1 MADSDNP
8 MDQAK
13 PFIALVVIAIV
24 GFIAY
29 YGYTVMHEQ
38 YTVNPSKIFKQTFTE
53 DPASSSIVDLT
64 GGGSISGDYD
74 YWLHFRLVGRRAGL
88 IKDSEF
94 KEEKGPDREVARR
107 WFAEKLPDTL
117 GAKDTQRQYLRF
129 FHRVDS
135 TTANISHDWLL
146 YNWRTD
152 DHYYRKFG
160 Y

>member
-13 PFIALVVIAIV
+13 PFIMLVVIAIV
-24 GFIAY
+24 AFAGY

-38 YTVNPSKIFKQTFTE
+38 YTVNPDKIYARTFSE
-53 DPASSSIVDLT
+53 DPKSITDLT
-64 GGGSISGDYD
+64 GDGTISGDYD
-74 YWLHFRLVGRRAGL
+74 YWVHFRLVGRRAQL
-88 IKDSEF
+88 IKESDF

-107 WFAEKLPDTL
+107 WFTEKLPDTL
-117 GAKDTQRQYLRF
+117 GAKDTQRQYLKF

-135 TTANISHDWLL
+135 TTANISHEWLL

>member
-1 MADSDNP
+1 MANSDNP

-13 PFIALVVIAIV
+13 PFILLVVIAIV
-24 GFIAY
+24 GFADF
-29 YGYTVMHEQ
+29 YGYKVMSEQ
-38 YTVNPSKIFKQTFTE
+38 YTVNPEKIFKQTFTE
-53 DPASSSIVDLT
+53 EPSAIVDLT
-64 GGGSISGDYD
+64 GDGSISGDYD

-107 WFAEKLPDTL
+107 WFAEKSDTL

-129 FHRVDS
+129 FHRLDS
-135 TTANISHDWLL
+135 TTANISHEWLL